1 MSGTGT
7 NESPVEEEG
16 NSVLQLIRTTVSG
29 KKRTVSLFKLKGKLT
44 EGPALSD
51 TLKV

>member
-7 NESPVEEEG
+7 DESPIEEEE
-16 NSVLQLIRTTVSG
+16 NSALQLIRTTVSG
-29 KKRTVSLFKLKGKLT
+29 QKWTVSLFKLKGKMT
-44 EGPALSD
+44 KGPALSD